1 MKLDIPF
8 VELNKF
14 RASATSAICDAV
26 LDYCTHHGIP
36 VEFYHQITRP
46 VCEFVARSIG
56 VDPDRV
62 EEWVDAGNYPSLH
75 ALVNYSPEF
84 RGNGFGDNG
93 FNRDKYINLMI
104 ERSEHL
110 IIKTVW

>member
-14 RASATSAICDAV
+14 RASATTPICDTV
-26 LDYCTHHGIP
+26 LDYCARHGIS

-56 VDPDRV
+56 VDPDHV
-62 EEWVDAGNYPSLH
+62 EEWEDVYDYPDL
-75 ALVNYSPEF
+75 AVMVKYAPDFMN
-84 RGNGFGDNG
+84 NDC
-93 FNRDKYINLMI
+93 FNREKYINLMN

-110 IIKTVW
+110 IIEIE

>member
-8 VELNKF
+8 VELNRF

-26 LDYCTHHGIP
+26 LDYCARYEIP

-62 EEWVDAGNYPSLH
+62 EEWEDAGNYPALH
-75 ALVNYSPEF
+75 ALVKYAPEF
-84 RGNGFGDNG
+84 SGNS
-93 FNRDKYINLMI
+93 FNREKYINLMI

-110 IIKTVW
+110 IIETVW